1 LPLNDLSDKTI
12 FQSFYCQEE
21 LFMSLMAGKR
31 GVIFGVANDK
41 SIAWG
46 IAQQLHAAGA
56 ELAFTYLNEAL
67 EKRVRP
73 LAGSLGS
80 TIILPCDVGSD
91 EEIASVFIELERQ
104 WGSIDFVVHAVAF
117 ANREDLKNPFSQT
130 SREGFLLAL
139 DISAYSLVAM
149 TRYALPLFKGGGSIV
164 TMSYLGAV
172 MAVPDYNVMGV
183 AKAALESSVRYLAAE
198 LGQRNIR
205 VNAVSAGPIKT
216 LAASGVG
223 NFKEKLH
230 IMEER
235 SPLRRT
241 VTQEEV
247 GKASLYL
254 LSDLASGVTGEVH
267 YVDGGFNI
275 SAG

>member
-1 LPLNDLSDKTI
+1 
-12 FQSFYCQEE
+12 
-21 LFMSLMAGKR
+21 MGLMDGKR

-46 IAQQLHAAGA
+46 VAQQLHEAGA
-56 ELAFTYLNEAL
+56 EIAFTYLNDAL

-73 LAGSLGS
+73 LAESLGS
-80 TIILPCDVGSD
+80 KVILPCDVGSD
-91 EEIASVFIELERQ
+91 DEIAAVFTELEKQ
-104 WGSIDFVVHAVAF
+104 WGTIDFVVHAVAF
-117 ANREDLKNPFSQT
+117 ANREDLKNDFSQT
-130 SREGFLLAL
+130 SREGFSLAM

-149 TRYALPLFKGGGSIV
+149 TRYAMPLMSEGGSIV
-164 TMSYLGAV
+164 TMSYLGA
-172 MAVPDYNVMGV
+172 MLAVPGYNVMGV
-183 AKAALESSVRYLAAE
+183 AKAALESSVRYLSAE
-198 LGQRNIR
+198 LGTKGIR

-223 NFKEKLH
+223 NFKEKLR

-235 SPLRRT
+235 CPLKRT
-241 VTQEEV
+241 VSQEEV

-254 LSDLASGVTGEVH
+254 LSDLSSGVTGEIH

-275 SAG
+275 SAE

>member
-1 LPLNDLSDKTI
+1 
-12 FQSFYCQEE
+12 
-21 LFMSLMAGKR
+21 MGLMDGKR

-46 IAQQLHAAGA
+46 VAQQLHAAGA

-73 LAGSLGS
+73 LAASLGS
-80 TIILPCDVGSD
+80 AIILPCDVGSD
-91 EEIASVFIELERQ
+91 DEIAAVFTNLQQQ
-104 WGSIDFVVHAVAF
+104 WGTIDFVVHAVAY
-117 ANREDLKNPFSQT
+117 ANRDELKNPFTQT
-130 SREGFLLAL
+130 SREGFALAL

-149 TRYALPLFKGGGSIV
+149 TRYALPLMPEGGSII

-198 LGQRNIR
+198 LGPQKIR

-216 LAASGVG
+216 LAASGIG
-223 NFKEKLH
+223 NFKHKLH
-230 IMEER
+230 MMEER

-254 LSDLASGVTGEVH
+254 LSDLSTGVTGEIH

-275 SAG
+275 SAL

>member
-1 LPLNDLSDKTI
+1 
-12 FQSFYCQEE
+12 
-21 LFMSLMAGKR
+21 MGLMAGKR

-73 LAGSLGS
+73 LAESLGS
-80 TIILPCDVGSD
+80 TVILPCDVQNEVD
-91 EEIASVFIELERQ
+91 MVAVFDELEKV

-130 SREGFLLAL
+130 SREGFRLAL
-139 DISAYSLVAM
+139 DISAYSLVSM
-149 TRYALPLFKGGGSIV
+149 TRCALPVLKEGGSIV
-164 TMSYLGAV
+164 TMTYLGSV
-172 MAVPDYNVMGV
+172 RSIPEYNVMGV

-198 LGQRNIR
+198 LGEKGIR

-216 LAASGVG
+216 LAASGIA
-223 NFKEKLH
+223 NFKEKLRVA
-230 IMEER
+230 EER
-235 SPLRRT
+235 SSLKRL
-241 VTQEEV
+241 VTQEDV
-247 GKASLYL
+247 GKATLYL
-254 LSDLASGVTGEVH
+254 LSDLASGVTGEIH
-267 YVDGGFNI
+267 YVDAGFHV
-275 SAG
+275 AG

>member
-1 LPLNDLSDKTI
+1 
-12 FQSFYCQEE
+12 
-21 LFMSLMAGKR
+21 MGLMTGKR

-46 IAQQLHAAGA
+46 VAQQLHEAGA

-73 LAGSLGS
+73 LAESLDS
-80 TIILPCDVGSD
+80 KIILPCDVGTD
-91 EEIASVFIELERQ
+91 DEIAAVFKELEQQ
-104 WGSIDFVVHAVAF
+104 WGTIDFVVHAVAF
-117 ANREDLKNPFSQT
+117 ANREDLKKPFSET
-130 SREGFLLAL
+130 SREGFNLAM
-139 DISAYSLVAM
+139 DISAYSLVPM
-149 TRYALPLFKGGGSIV
+149 TRYAMPLMPEGGSIV
-164 TMSYLGAV
+164 TMSYLGAM

-198 LGQRNIR
+198 LGERKIR

-216 LAASGVG
+216 LAASGIG
-223 NFKEKLH
+223 NFKKKLH
-230 IMEER
+230 TMEER

-241 VTQEEV
+241 VTQDEV
-247 GKASLYL
+247 GKSSLYL
-254 LSDLASGVTGEVH
+254 LSDLSTGVTGEVH

-275 SAG
+275 SAL

>member
-1 LPLNDLSDKTI
+1 
-12 FQSFYCQEE
+12 
-21 LFMSLMAGKR
+21 MGLMDGKR
-31 GVIFGVANDK
+31 GIVFGVANDK

-46 IAQQLHAAGA
+46 IARQLKEAGA
-56 ELAFTYLNEAL
+56 ELAFTYLNDSL

-73 LAGSLGS
+73 LAESLGS
-80 TIILPCDVGSD
+80 KIVLPCDVGSD
-91 EEIASVFIELERQ
+91 EQIQAVFDELEKE
-104 WGSIDFVVHAVAF
+104 WGSVDFVVHAVAY

-130 SREGFLLAL
+130 SREGFSLAM
-139 DISAYSLVAM
+139 DISAYSLVAV
-149 TRYALPLFKGGGSIV
+149 TRAAIPLMSEGGAIV
-164 TMSYLGAV
+164 TMTYLGSV
-172 MAVPDYNVMGV
+172 MAVPGYNVMGV

-198 LGQRNIR
+198 LGGNGVR

-223 NFKEKLH
+223 NFKEKLR
-230 IMEER
+230 IMEQR
-235 SPLRRT
+235 SPMKRT

-267 YVDGGFNI
+267 YVDGGFSV
-275 SAG
+275 SAE